1 MVPSSVS
8 YETCWGNRA
17 AIFWSLFSDKCHA
30 PRSVTPTL
38 SLSIFLIAF
47 FFLRKLGAKPQEA
60 QGGLKVAP
68 MITAGDSF
76 VDPRL
81 QTADQIVRIYRSL
94 EVVLTPTADLR
105 DLSQYPLCLETSC
118 PQVP

>member
-30 PRSVTPTL
+30 PRFVTLTL
-38 SLSIFLIAF
+38 SLHFPHRF
-47 FFLRKLGAKPQEA
+47 FFLRKLEAKPQEA

-118 PQVP
+118 PQVS